1 MHIDEQNSHLTFKY
15 KVLLYIAEV
24 LAFSVVWYRYYNLY
38 MFRSHWL
45 RGCGTMILVYMVL
58 YFYFARL
65 YRGWKIATY
74 PIGETIFSHFLAFS
88 FSDLIEYI
96 ACSLGARQYVSL
108 IPGLITVLV
117 QLLIAAAMIT
127 ITKNIYMRKVPP
139 LPTLLVYGGDGVEVL
154 KKKLE
159 FKYMHLFNIE
169 QVLRADAPAETIR
182 KAIGACDTVILYRI
196 DYAMREKLIED
207 TISLMKRLYVAPV
220 AGDYEFEGFS
230 RRNLIDTPMMKF
242 EYYYDDD
249 IKQFF
254 KRTLDIIF
262 SIFFLV
268 LFSPAFLITMV
279 AIKIEDQG
287 PIFFRQDRVTKDDKV
302 FSILKFRSMRVNAD
316 QPGEVNPYRAGGDP
330 RVTRVGNVIRKFR
343 IDELPQFINVLTGDM
358 SIVGPRPE
366 RVEHVQKYCEETP
379 EFAYR
384 TRVKAGL
391 TGLAQIYG
399 KYNTSAY
406 DKVLWD
412 IQYIENQS
420 ILLDLRIVMLT
431 VKIMFTPE
439 SSEGFD
445 ENEQEF
451 AAEVES
457 EPEEKR
463 KKS

>member
-1 MHIDEQNSHLTFKY
+1 MGDKDSYLTLHFK
-15 KVLLYIAEV
+15 VILFLSEV
-24 LAFSVVWYRYYNLY
+24 CIFLFVWYTYYNFE

-45 RGCGTMILVYMVL
+45 RGCGIMILIYMVL

-65 YRGWKIATY
+65 YRAWKIATY
-74 PIGETIFSHFLAFS
+74 PIGETIFSHFLS
-88 FSDLIEYI
+88 FGFADLIEYI
-96 ACSLGARQYVSL
+96 ACCLGARKYVDLLPGVLAL
-108 IPGLITVLV
+108 IV
-117 QLLIAAAMIT
+117 QLLIATILIT
-127 ITKNIYMRKVPP
+127 ITKNVYMRNVPP
-139 LPTLLVYGGDGVEVL
+139 LPTLVIFGENGADRLKGKLEYKYAHLFDIKQMVSADVPKDEL
-154 KKKLE
+154 KKK
-159 FKYMHLFNIE
+159 IE
-169 QVLRADAPAETIR
+169 E
-182 KAIGACDTVILYRI
+182 CDTVILYRVSAEI
-196 DYAMREKLIED
+196 REKLIEYAV
-207 TISLMKRLYVAPV
+207 SMKKKLYVAPA

-242 EYYYDDD
+242 EYYYDDE

-254 KRTLDIIF
+254 KRALDIIF
-262 SIFFLV
+262 SVFFLV

-279 AIKIEDQG
+279 AIKIEDHG
-287 PIFFRQDRVTKDDKV
+287 PVFFRQDRVTKNDKV

-343 IDELPQFINVLTGDM
+343 IDELPQFINVLKGDM

-431 VKIMFTPE
+431 VKTMFTPE

-445 ENEQEF
+445 ENDQEF
-451 AAEVES
+451 AGKTEHEAEEQ
-457 EPEEKR
+457 R
-463 KKS
+463 MKS